1 MNLSKIFPSIKSFR
15 QKTLDHFIDPELI
28 FSQVGRKTYSAL
40 LCGKGNRDNAHYAYI
55 GINPFLKVKHNGTE
69 ATVNF
74 SNREVSLAV
83 DPFHLLGEALNFY
96 PLKTYPLP
104 LSLWGGIGYFSY
116 DAAHFIENLPK
127 TTIDD
132 LNMPI
137 MEMVY
142 YQDMLI
148 FDYQQKTIFLVQVDI
163 GDGFN
168 DPEDIQAVFKKK
180 SRAFGNYAAESPK
193 SCCREEEYVSLIK
206 KIIDYI
212 KKGDVYE
219 VNLSHRFE
227 AQYHGDPYGIFSNL
241 FQINPAPFSA
251 FLNFGDTIILSN
263 SPERFLK
270 ADGDWV
276 ETRPIKGTMCRG
288 KTKKE
293 DQKNRLLLA
302 GSEKE
307 DAELSMIVDLLRND
321 LGKVCDYGS
330 VRVREHKR
338 IEGFSNVW
346 HLISIVEGRLKKD
359 ESYASLIRA
368 CFPGGSIT
376 GCPKIRSMEIIDEL
390 EKYARNLYTG
400 MIFIGNDHHFDSS
413 IVIRTII
420 AKTNH
425 LYFNVGGAVVYDS
438 IPKREYEETLEKAQ
452 SIMKVL
458 L

>member
-15 QKTLDHFIDPELI
+15 QKTLDHFIDPEVI

-40 LCGKGNRDNAHYAYI
+40 LCGEGSRDNAQYAYI
-55 GINPFLKVKHNGTE
+55 GINPFLKVKHNGTQ
-69 ATVNF
+69 AIVNF
-74 SNREVSLAV
+74 HNRDAILAV
-83 DPFHLLGEALNFY
+83 DPFHLLGEALDFY
-96 PLKTYPLP
+96 SLKTYPRP
-104 LSLWGGIGYFSY
+104 LSLWGAIGYLSY

-148 FDYQQKTIFLVQVDI
+148 FDYQQKIVFLVQVDI

-168 DPEDIQAVFKKK
+168 DPEDIQAVFKKRK
-180 SRAFGNYAAESPK
+180 GAFGNYAVESPK
-193 SCCREEEYVSLIK
+193 SCCSEEEYVSLIK

-227 AQYHGDPYGIFSNL
+227 AQYHGDPYGIFFNL

-270 ADGDWV
+270 ADGDQV
-276 ETRPIKGTMCRG
+276 ETRPIKGTMRRG
-288 KTKKE
+288 KTKEE
-293 DQKNRLLLA
+293 DQTNLLLLA

-346 HLISIVEGRLKKD
+346 HLISIVEGRLRKD

-452 SIMKVL
+452 SIMKAL

>member
-15 QKTLDHFIDPELI
+15 QKMLDHFIDPELI
-28 FSQVGRKTYSAL
+28 FTQVGRKTCSAL
-40 LCGKGNRDNAHYAYI
+40 LCGKGNRDNAQYAYI
-55 GINPFLKVKHNGTE
+55 GINPFLKVKHNGTQ

-74 SNREVSLAV
+74 HNRDASLAV
-83 DPFHLLGEALNFY
+83 DPFHLLGEALDFY
-96 PLKTYPLP
+96 PLKTYPRP
-104 LSLWGGIGYFSY
+104 LSLWGAIGYLSY
-116 DAAHFIENLPK
+116 DAAHVIENLPK

-137 MEMVY
+137 MEMIY

-148 FDYQQKTIFLVQVDI
+148 FDYQQKIVFLVQVDI

-168 DPEDIQAVFKKK
+168 DPEDFQALFKQ
-180 SRAFGNYAAESPK
+180 RRGAFGNYAVESPK

-227 AQYHGDPYGIFSNL
+227 AQYHGDPYGIFFNL

-270 ADGDWV
+270 ADGDQV

-288 KTKKE
+288 KRKEE
-293 DQKNRLLLA
+293 DQKTRLLLA

-307 DAELSMIVDLLRND
+307 DAELSMSVDLLRND

-346 HLISIVEGRLKKD
+346 HLISIVEGRLRKD
-359 ESYASLIRA
+359 ESYGSLIRA

-452 SIMKVL
+452 SIMKAL

>member
-15 QKTLDHFIDPELI
+15 QKTLDHFIDPEVI

-40 LCGKGNRDNAHYAYI
+40 LCGKGNRDNARYAYI
-55 GINPFLKVKHNGTE
+55 GINPFLKVKHHGTK

-74 SNREVSLAV
+74 HNRDASLAV

-96 PLKTYPLP
+96 PLKTYPHP
-104 LSLWGGIGYFSY
+104 LSLWGAIGYLSY

-137 MEMVY
+137 LEIVY

-148 FDYQQKTIFLVQVDI
+148 FDYQQKIVFLVQVDF

-168 DPEDIQAVFKKK
+168 DPEDFQALFKKK
-180 SRAFGNYAAESPK
+180 RGAFNNYTVESPK
-193 SCCREEEYVSLIK
+193 SCCSEEQYVGLIK

-219 VNLSHRFE
+219 VNLAHRFE
-227 AQYHGDPYGIFSNL
+227 AQYHGDPYGIFFNL
-241 FQINPAPFSA
+241 FQINSAPFSA
-251 FLNFGDTIILSN
+251 FLNFGDTIIISN

-270 ADGDWV
+270 ADGNQV

-288 KTKKE
+288 KTKEE
-293 DQKNRLLLA
+293 DQINRLLLA

-346 HLISIVEGRLKKD
+346 HLISIVEGRLRKD

-420 AKTNH
+420 AKTNR

-452 SIMKVL
+452 SIMKAL

>member
-1 MNLSKIFPSIKSFR
+1 MNLSKIFPSVKSFR
-15 QKTLDHFIDPELI
+15 QKTLNHFIDPELI

-55 GINPFLKVKHNGTE
+55 GINPFLKVKHNGTK
-69 ATVNF
+69 ATVSF
-74 SNREVSLAV
+74 HNRDAILAV

-96 PLKTYPLP
+96 PLKTYPRP
-104 LSLWGGIGYFSY
+104 LSLWGAIGYLSY

-142 YQDMLI
+142 FQDMLI
-148 FDYQQKTIFLVQVDI
+148 FDYQQKIIFLVQVDI

-168 DPEDIQAVFKKK
+168 DSEDFQALFKK
-180 SRAFGNYAAESPK
+180 RRGAFGNYAVESPK
-193 SCCREEEYVSLIK
+193 SCCREKEYVSLIK

-227 AQYHGDPYGIFSNL
+227 AQYHGDPYEIFFNL

-270 ADGDWV
+270 ADGDQV

-288 KTKKE
+288 KTKEE

-346 HLISIVEGRLKKD
+346 HLISIVEGRLRKD
-359 ESYASLIRA
+359 ESYGSLIRA

-452 SIMKVL
+452 SIMKAL

>member
-28 FSQVGRKTYSAL
+28 FSLVGRKTYSAL
-40 LCGKGNRDNAHYAYI
+40 LCGKGNRDNAQYAYI
-55 GINPFLKVKHNGTE
+55 GLNPFLKVKHNGTK

-74 SNREVSLAV
+74 HNRDASLAG

-104 LSLWGGIGYFSY
+104 LSLWGAIGYLSY

-148 FDYQQKTIFLVQVDI
+148 FDYQQKIVFLVQVDI

-168 DPEDIQAVFKKK
+168 DPEDIQAVFKK
-180 SRAFGNYAAESPK
+180 RRGTFGNYAVESPK
-193 SCCREEEYVSLIK
+193 SCCGEEEYVSLIK

-227 AQYHGDPYGIFSNL
+227 AQYHGDPYGIFFNL

-270 ADGDWV
+270 ADGDQV

-288 KTKKE
+288 KTKEE
-293 DQKNRLLLA
+293 DQKNRVLLA
-302 GSEKE
+302 SSEKE

-346 HLISIVEGRLKKD
+346 HLISIVEGRLKK
-359 ESYASLIRA
+359 R
-368 CFPGGSIT
+368 
-376 GCPKIRSMEIIDEL
+376 
-390 EKYARNLYTG
+390 
-400 MIFIGNDHHFDSS
+400 
-413 IVIRTII
+413 
-420 AKTNH
+420 
-425 LYFNVGGAVVYDS
+425 
-438 IPKREYEETLEKAQ
+438 
-452 SIMKVL
+452 
-458 L
+458 